1 MKNTAAGFPGCVT
14 AITAPAGLLPVLYR
28 IFTPKDHLPRG
39 AYVAYPGKPAKGI
52 EQRRDSANIRIQK
65 RGGNRMKNKG
75 YTGRIQNNG
84 TQIVKAPNGSRPA
97 TKGNTRITGID
108 LRSGRKGSK

>member
-1 MKNTAAGFPGCVT
+1 
-14 AITAPAGLLPVLYR
+14 
-28 IFTPKDHLPRG
+28 
-39 AYVAYPGKPAKGI
+39 
-52 EQRRDSANIRIQK
+52 
-65 RGGNRMKNKG
+65 MKNKG